1 MSVSD
6 RNDPLYNFLRSNYA
20 GVYTCAASDV
30 NANMGSASTDVN
42 IVGKLITVLRE
53 NVAGIKFD
61 DFRQKKFGRF

>member
-6 RNDPLYNFLRSNYA
+6 RDDPLYNFLRPNYA

-53 NVAGIKFD
+53 NVAGIKFG